1 MFSDPLRIADAIN
14 NPKFRAG
21 NKIMLDHGPR
31 RYMSGVFVKLND
43 DVEYATVQESDG
55 AISSHPVE
63 WMIAA

>member
-1 MFSDPLRIADAIN
+1 MFSDPLRIADAVD

-21 NKIMLDHGPR
+21 PHK
-31 RYMSGVFVKLND
+31 YMRGVFLNLNN
-43 DVEYATVQESDG
+43 DVEWAAIQETNG